1 MDELERIILATIDSR
16 AEELIAFAEDIYA
29 RAEPGYREVLTAGK
43 VSRMLQS
50 LGLTVRERLAVTGV
64 KAKLKEGGGLTIAA
78 IGELDGVNCPN
89 HVFAN
94 PASGY
99 SHTCGHHCQLAA
111 MVGSAMALTMPKVAA
126 ALDGNVAFFAVP
138 SEEYNDLE
146 HKSWMMEKGII
157 QYGSGKSELIR
168 LGEFDDINLSVV
180 HHLHMV
186 DTYYDVLLGMNTTN
200 GFIMKLV
207 TYQGK
212 SAHGALAPHKG
223 VNALNAASL
232 ALSALAYQ
240 RETFRDGDYVRLHA
254 IISEGGGVVNVI
266 PDHVV
271 VESQIRAKTMAAMLD
286 ANHKA
291 NRSFEA
297 GAHAL
302 GAGVQIRDFP
312 GYLPILDA
320 VNTRPMDEAARLA
333 AAGKKISA
341 IDPMQHNPASTD
353 VGDLCHLMPV
363 LAFTTG
369 GFKGNLHSSDF
380 EITDKYLAYVLP
392 AKIMALTIYRALK
405 NGAFEARRILDGYSQ
420 HLTKKEYLEYLAGF
434 SAQAQPV

>member
-1 MDELERIILATIDSR
+1 MDEIERKILETIDAR
-16 AEELIAFAEDIYA
+16 AEELIDFAEDIYA
-29 RAEPGYREVLTAGK
+29 HAESGYCEVQTAAK
-43 VSRMLQS
+43 VSAMLQS

-64 KAKLKEGGGLTIAA
+64 KAKLKGDGGITVAA
-78 IGELDGVNCPN
+78 VGELDGVYCPS
-89 HVFAN
+89 HAFSN

-111 MVGSAMALTMPKVAA
+111 MIGSAMALTLPEVAQ

-146 HKSWMMEKGII
+146 HKSWMMQKGII
-157 QYGSGKSELIR
+157 QFGSGKSELIR

-207 TYQGK
+207 TYKGK
-212 SAHGALAPHKG
+212 AAHGAIAPHKG
-223 VNALNAASL
+223 INALNAAAL

-240 RETFRDGDYVRLHA
+240 RETFRDCDCVRLHA
-254 IISEGGGVVNVI
+254 IISEGGGMVNVV
-266 PDHVV
+266 PEHVV
-271 VESQIRAKTMAAMLD
+271 VEGQVRAKTMAAMLD

-297 GAHAL
+297 GAHAV
-302 GAGVQIRDFP
+302 GAGVQIKDFP
-312 GYLPILDA
+312 GYLPVLDA
-320 VNTRPMDEAARLA
+320 LNTRPMDEAARLA
-333 AAGKKISA
+333 AAGKKLSA
-341 IDPMQHNPASTD
+341 IDPAQHNPASTD

-363 LAFTTG
+363 LAYTTG
-369 GFKGNLHSSDF
+369 GFKGSLHSAEF

-392 AKIMALTIYRALK
+392 AKIMALTIYHALK
-405 NGAFEARRILDGYSQ
+405 NGASEAKRILDAYPQ
-420 HLTKKEYLEYLAGF
+420 HLTKKEYLSYLEGF
-434 SAQAQPV
+434 TAAQQAE

>member
-1 MDELERIILATIDSR
+1 MEELEQRILQTIDER
-16 AEELIAFAEDIYA
+16 AGELIAFAEDIYGH
-29 RAEPGYREVLTAGK
+29 AEPGFQEVQTAEK

-50 LGLTVRERLAVTGV
+50 LGLTVREKLAVTGV
-64 KAKLKEGGGLTIAA
+64 KAKLKQGGGITIAA
-78 IGELDGVNCPN
+78 IGELDGVNCPS
-89 HVFAN
+89 HIHAN

-111 MVGSAMALTMPKVAA
+111 MIGSAMALTVPEVAEA
-126 ALDGNVAFFAVP
+126 MDGNVAFFAVP

-146 HKSWMMEKGII
+146 HKSWMMQKGII
-157 QYGSGKSELIR
+157 RYGSGKSELIR
-168 LGEFDDINLSVV
+168 LGEFDDINISMV

-186 DTYYDVLLGMNTTN
+186 DTYYDVLLGMNSTN

-207 TYQGK
+207 NYTGK
-212 SAHGALAPHKG
+212 AAHGAIAPHKG
-223 VNALNAASL
+223 INALNAASL

-240 RETFRDGDYVRLHA
+240 RETFKESDYVRVHA
-254 IISEGGGVVNVI
+254 IISEGGRMVNVV

-271 VESQIRAKTMAAMLD
+271 VECQVRAKTMSAMLD

-297 GAHAL
+297 GAHAI
-302 GAGVQIRDFP
+302 GAGIQINDMP
-312 GYLPILDA
+312 GYLPVLDA
-320 VNTRPMDEAARLA
+320 GNSRPLDAAARA
-333 AAGKKISA
+333 AAGGKKVSA
-341 IDPMQHNPASTD
+341 IDPALHNPASTD

-369 GFKGNLHSSDF
+369 GFKGSLHSADF

-392 AKIMALTIYRALK
+392 AKIMALTIFNALK
-405 NGAFEARRILDGYSQ
+405 NSAFEARRIMDFYPQ
-420 HLTKKEYLEYLAGF
+420 HLTKKEYLEYMDGF
-434 SAQAQPV
+434 INQDKK